1 MKFSKH
7 VETCFVRANDDF
19 DDKSTYIYCFLNKK
33 KLLDKNPQKRT
44 LCNIAIKK
52 QKNLIQYAIY
62 CNQIFSDCDLCKY
75 SRVFDSKPSKLLIK
89 TKIIFNVHG
98 KSGLDW

>member
-44 LCNIAIKK
+44 LCWA
-52 QKNLIQYAIY
+52 QKEK
-62 CNQIFSDCDLCKY
+62 FWD
-75 SRVFDSKPSKLLIK
+75 
-89 TKIIFNVHG
+89 
-98 KSGLDW
+98 

>member
-44 LCNIAIKK
+44 LWIV
-52 QKNLIQYAIY
+52 QKMCENMI
-62 CNQIFSDCDLCKY
+62 
-75 SRVFDSKPSKLLIK
+75 
-89 TKIIFNVHG
+89 
-98 KSGLDW
+98 

>member
-33 KLLDKNPQKRT
+33 KNIGQKSPKTDTVVSTDLWGGRT
-44 LCNIAIKK
+44 APN
-52 QKNLIQYAIY
+52 
-62 CNQIFSDCDLCKY
+62 
-75 SRVFDSKPSKLLIK
+75 
-89 TKIIFNVHG
+89 
-98 KSGLDW
+98 

>member
-44 LCNIAIKK
+44 LWYVGAMTMTMMDYDRKK
-52 QKNLIQYAIY
+52 
-62 CNQIFSDCDLCKY
+62 
-75 SRVFDSKPSKLLIK
+75 
-89 TKIIFNVHG
+89 
-98 KSGLDW
+98 

>member
-19 DDKSTYIYCFLNKK
+19 DDKLTYIYCFLNKK

-44 LCNIAIKK
+44 LWKAGGSPMLPK
-52 QKNLIQYAIY
+52 KNLT
-62 CNQIFSDCDLCKY
+62 F
-75 SRVFDSKPSKLLIK
+75 
-89 TKIIFNVHG
+89 
-98 KSGLDW
+98 

>member
-44 LCNIAIKK
+44 LWGEVVEVP
-52 QKNLIQYAIY
+52 L
-62 CNQIFSDCDLCKY
+62 D
-75 SRVFDSKPSKLLIK
+75 PS
-89 TKIIFNVHG
+89 
-98 KSGLDW
+98 